1 MINTQR
7 TLQAVLVDDQDAPR
21 SNEQSMRIALF
32 DSAGNPVLNV
42 ATAATM
48 VLTGYTIAGSP
59 AALSATDTLNVAL
72 GKLEKN
78 ASVLQTGADVDLT
91 GYTIGVVSLAAL
103 SATDTVNQALGKLEK
118 RVADL
123 EAA

>member
-1 MINTQR
+1 MTNTQR
-7 TLQAVLVDDQDAPR
+7 TMQAVLVTDQAAPR
-21 SNEQSMRIALF
+21 DNEQSMRIALF
-32 DSAGNPVLNV
+32 DAAGNPVTNV
-42 ATAATM
+42 VTAATM
-48 VLTGYTIAGSP
+48 VLTGYTIAGAA
-59 AALSATDTLNVAL
+59 AALAPTDTLNVAL

-78 ASVLQTGADVDLT
+78 ASVLQTGANVTIT
-91 GYTIGVVSLAAL
+91 GYTIGAVALAAL